1 MEALATPT
9 ERSDATFLHGV
20 QQGLVVFRWLA
31 ITYAAIGVVVSDEH
45 LSRPLAAAALLSA
58 AVAVTVVTTV
68 LFRQAPAMLTSPVI
82 VGAEFVVGVA
92 LLIGDGLVYEA
103 TRPQS
108 LPWAW
113 PAASLIAAAVAFG
126 PRIGVVA
133 ALAMGAA
140 SFVGEG
146 LVSDVDAGWGVT
158 ASSKTGLYVLA
169 AAVAGF
175 VADRL
180 RRAER
185 EVSTARAREEIA
197 RTLHDG
203 VLQTLAVVQRRSD
216 DAALV
221 TMAREQDQELRA
233 FLFGTGATR
242 GTRGSGGSGGLG
254 PHETREVPTL
264 ATALRDA
271 AARTER
277 HHGVVTAA
285 VIADDLPDL
294 APGHVDA
301 IAGAVGEALTNAA
314 KHAEAARIVVFAE
327 PDDDGGI
334 FCSVKDD
341 GVGFDL
347 DTPNDGQGIARSIRA
362 RMHEVGGTAEIS
374 SRPGS
379 GTEVRLRVP
388 APSTTRGRR

>member
-1 MEALATPT
+1 
-9 ERSDATFLHGV
+9 
-20 QQGLVVFRWLA
+20 
-31 ITYAAIGVVVSDEH
+31 
-45 LSRPLAAAALLSA
+45 
-58 AVAVTVVTTV
+58 
-68 LFRQAPAMLTSPVI
+68 
-82 VGAEFVVGVA
+82 
-92 LLIGDGLVYEA
+92 
-103 TRPQS
+103 
-108 LPWAW
+108 
-113 PAASLIAAAVAFG
+113 LIAAAVAFG
-126 PRIGVVA
+126 PRVGVVL

-180 RRAER
+180 RHAER

-216 DAALV
+216 DTALV
-221 TMAREQDQELRA
+221 SMAREQDQELRA
-233 FLFGTGATR
+233 FLFGTGSAGD
-242 GTRGSGGSGGLG
+242 GTAGDA
-254 PHETREVPTL
+254 PTL
-264 ATALRDA
+264 AAALRDV

-277 HHGVVTAA
+277 HHGVATAA

-294 APGHVDA
+294 PPGHVDA

-314 KHAEAARIVVFAE
+314 KHAEANRIVVFAE
-327 PDDDGGI
+327 PDDDGGV

-341 GVGFDL
+341 GVGFDP
-347 DTPNDGQGIARSIRA
+347 DSPSAGQGIARSIQA
-362 RMHEVGGTAEIS
+362 RMHEAGGTAEIT

-388 APSTTRGRR
+388 AAAPTRGRR

>member
-1 MEALATPT
+1 MEALANPT

-45 LSRPLAAAALLSA
+45 LTHPLIAATLLGT
-58 AVAVTVVTTV
+58 AVTVTVVTTV
-68 LFRQAPAMLTSPVI
+68 LFRRAPAMLTSPAI
-82 VGAEFVVGVA
+82 VSGEFVVGIA

-126 PRIGVVA
+126 PRVGVVA
-133 ALAMGAA
+133 AVAMGAA

-180 RRAER
+180 RQAER

-233 FLFGTGATR
+233 FLFGTGTTTR
-242 GTRGSGGSGGLG
+242 DA
-254 PHETREVPTL
+254 PTL
-264 ATALRDA
+264 AVALRDV

-277 HHGVVTAA
+277 HHGVATAA

-314 KHAEAARIVVFAE
+314 KHAEADRIVVFAE

-347 DTPNDGQGIARSIRA
+347 DAPSDGQGIARSIRA
-362 RMHEVGGTAEIS
+362 RMDEVGGTAEIT

-379 GTEVRLRVP
+379 GTEVRIRIP
-388 APSTTRGRR
+388 ASTTRGSR